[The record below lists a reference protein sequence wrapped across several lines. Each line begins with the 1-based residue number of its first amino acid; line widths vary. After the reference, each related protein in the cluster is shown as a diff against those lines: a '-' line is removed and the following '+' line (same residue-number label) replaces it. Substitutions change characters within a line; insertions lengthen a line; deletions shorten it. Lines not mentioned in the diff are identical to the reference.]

1 MPELLTEYAVRDLAL
16 RTARGWVELRPEHW
30 RWLSLTQL
38 HQSLSSVMQAD
49 DDDDDDDDDDV
60 SVLVREN
67 KWRNNNCNNQYFFM
81 ICKLN
86 LYFILTFVLSF
97 KMLNL

>member
-1 MPELLTEYAVRDLAL
+1 M
-16 RTARGWVELRPEHW
+16 ELRPEHW

-49 DDDDDDDDDDV
+49 DDDDDEDDDDDV

-86 LYFILTFVLSF
+86 LYFMAHVSRKIILTFVLSF

>member
-1 MPELLTEYAVRDLAL
+1 M
-16 RTARGWVELRPEHW
+16 ELRPEHW

-49 DDDDDDDDDDV
+49 DEDDDDDDDV

-67 KWRNNNCNNQYFFM
+67 KWRNNNCNSQYFFM
-81 ICKLN
+81 VCKLN
-86 LYFILTFVLSF
+86 LYFIAHVSRKIILTFALM
-97 KMLNL
+97 MLNL